1 MLPIRIRKVPS
12 LEHASEAGREPSRRH
27 EKSASDY
34 RGDGEEKYAKD
45 KVWLAVG
52 GVSIGGGN
60 ACGNKLSA
68 GIH

>member
-1 MLPIRIRKVPS
+1 MTKEVGGERIK
-12 LEHASEAGREPSRRH
+12 RRVG
-27 EKSASDY
+27 E
-34 RGDGEEKYAKD
+34 DGKYAND